1 MTTSPPA
8 TSPEAAPRWRRI
20 TAWVLLGL
28 AILAVILAPV
38 MLYVR
43 TQLLDSSEFQSRAE
57 TALAGQDVQ
66 EYLTNALTANLVAR
80 GGANAE
86 RAEPLVRAVVN
97 GVVTS
102 QRFEETFGKAVGTLH
117 ARIISGETG
126 DRVIRI
132 QEGVDRAVDAIAVV
146 SPELAQRIEGA
157 RSEIQVGEG
166 TTGRRLAQI
175 AERAQKLRVLGIILP
190 IVAFVL
196 IALSILVSPQRLR
209 ATRRAGWGLIA
220 GGAVV
225 TIAVGLARETLLS
238 LVDDTVA
245 RAAVG
250 ETESA
255 LIAGLGRW
263 GAWVTAIGVVLVALS
278 FFLGS
283 PLTLREHAVRFWE
296 GSRSR
301 PAGARAIIV
310 RVLVLL
316 VIVLLAI
323 FALDALLTVLV
334 AVIIALLVAYGIAE
348 LLRLAGAAPGRDPV
362 GPPAA

>member
-1 MTTSPPA
+1 MSAPLPE
-8 TSPEAAPRWRRI
+8 PRHEAAPRWRRI
-20 TAWVLLGL
+20 TAGVLLGL

-43 TQLLDSSEFQSRAE
+43 TQLLDSGEFQSRAE

-66 EYLTNALTANLVAR
+66 EYLTDALTANLVAR
-80 GGANAE
+80 GGAEAE

-102 QRFEETFGKAVGTLH
+102 ERFEETFGRAVGTLH

-146 SPELAQRIEGA
+146 RPELAQRIEGA
-157 RSEIQVGEG
+157 RSEIQVGQG

-175 AERAQKLRVLGIILP
+175 AERAQKLRVLGIVLP

-196 IALSILVSPQRLR
+196 IALSIAVSPQRLR
-209 ATRRAGWGLIA
+209 QTRRAGWGLIA

-225 TIAVGLARETLLS
+225 TIAVDLARRTLLG

-245 RAAVG
+245 RAAVA

-263 GAWVTAIGVVLVALS
+263 GAWVTAIGVVLVGISL
-278 FFLGS
+278 FLGS
-283 PLTLREHAVRFWE
+283 PLTLREQAVRFWE
-296 GSRSR
+296 SSRSR
-301 PAGARAIIV
+301 PAGAWAIVV
-310 RVLVLL
+310 RLLVLL
-316 VIVLLAI
+316 AIVLLAI

-348 LLRLAGAAPGRDPV
+348 LLRLAGVGRPRQ
-362 GPPAA
+362 PASG

>member
-1 MTTSPPA
+1 MSEPIRSTQTRG
-8 TSPEAAPRWRRI
+8 PRWRRI
-20 TAWVLLGL
+20 TSGVLLAL

-57 TALAGQDVQ
+57 TALAGRDVQ
-66 EYLTNALTANLVAR
+66 DYLTDALTANLVAR
-80 GGANAE
+80 GGAQAE
-86 RAEPLVRAVVN
+86 RAEPLVRAVVD
-97 GVVTS
+97 GVVS
-102 QRFEETFGKAVGTLH
+102 SERFKETFGQAVGALH

-126 DRVIRI
+126 SRVIQV

-166 TTGRRLAQI
+166 TTGRRLAQF
-175 AERAQKLRVLGIILP
+175 AEQAQKLRVLGIILP

-196 IALSILVSPQRLR
+196 IALSIAVAPRRLR
-209 ATRRAGWGLIA
+209 QTRRAGWGLIA

-225 TIAVGLARETLLS
+225 TIAVGLARRALLS
-238 LVDDTVA
+238 LVDESVA
-245 RAAVG
+245 RGAVG

-255 LIAGLGRW
+255 LIASLGRW

-278 FFLGS
+278 VFLGS
-283 PLTLREHAVRFWE
+283 PLTLREHAARVWA
-296 GSRSR
+296 SSTTR
-301 PAGARAIIV
+301 PARTRSLVV
-310 RVLVLL
+310 RLVVLL
-316 VIVLLAI
+316 VIILLAI

-334 AVIIALLVAYGIAE
+334 AVVIALLVAYGIAE
-348 LLRLAGAAPGRDPV
+348 LLRLAGVGARQHQPG
-362 GPPAA
+362 